1 MCTRYPAFGRDP
13 CQRRDKIQ
21 MKFVIFMLNF
31 LRNKK
36 GFIQNRL
43 FSTKEKGGVYPAPFF
58 SFRKNGAGF
67 SLIEV
72 MVGVAIFV
80 IFSVGI
86 YSGIQFVFK
95 VVYQSRL
102 RIVET
107 AVLNEQVEI
116 IRNMSFYDVGILNG
130 SPAGVLE
137 HIVTTTRNNIDFTIT
152 RTIRN
157 IDDPYDGTVGGDP
170 NDTAPAD
177 YKLVEMEISCNTCG
191 QRVPLTITT
200 YLAPKFLEG
209 DPTHGALF
217 IEVFDASG
225 VPVQGASVHVVS
237 VSTDPTIDL
246 TDTTDNDGML
256 RLLDLGEGIASYQI
270 AVSKAGHISDQT
282 VAVSELI
289 VSPVKPPASVVAQ
302 DVTEISFS
310 IDLVSDIELST
321 VGSLCSSIAGVPVN
335 ISGTKL
341 IATDPVLK
349 VDEEIN
355 TDGSGNYS
363 FVSMEWDSYAF
374 QVLNYDLLGSIPA
387 LPISLLPG
395 ASQPVQLILGS
406 DTINS
411 LVVNAEDSITG
422 QPISN
427 ASVRV
432 YGNGDDE
439 TKTTGVGFVRQTDW
453 SGGTGQLLFLYNT
466 KYWADD
472 GRVENSDPSGDLKLK
487 LVGENY
493 ASSAEL
499 ESSIFDLGVAANFIN
514 LIWEPLSQPIETG
527 DDPVRFQIATSN
539 TSTPETWDYLG
550 PDGTGLTYYN
560 NGNNA
565 ISDANNGGQFLRYK
579 LLLATD
585 SVTSTPTVS
594 DVSVSYTTS
603 CTPPGQSY
611 FGDLE
616 NLEYTVEVTHEDY
629 QMKTESITVSGD
641 MVFSIELVSN

>member
-1 MCTRYPAFGRDP
+1 M
-13 CQRRDKIQ
+13 
-21 MKFVIFMLNF
+21 
-31 LRNKK
+31 
-36 GFIQNRL
+36 
-43 FSTKEKGGVYPAPFF
+43 
-58 SFRKNGAGF
+58 FRKLKYFFQKKTNSKNFNAGF

-116 IRNMSFYDVGILNG
+116 IRNMSFYDVGIING
-130 SPAGVLE
+130 SPAGILD
-137 HIVTTTRNNIDFTIT
+137 HTVTTTRNNIDFTIT

-157 IDDPYDGTVGGDP
+157 IDDPYDGTIGGDLI
-170 NDTAPAD
+170 DTTPAD

-191 QRVPLTITT
+191 QRVPLTMTT
-200 YLAPKFLEG
+200 YVSPKFLEG

-217 IEVFDASG
+217 IEVFNAEG
-225 VPVQGASVHVVS
+225 VPVQGSSVHIVS
-237 VSTDPTIDL
+237 ANTDPTIDL

-270 AVSKAGHISDQT
+270 SVSKSGFTTDQT
-282 VAVSELI
+282 VAPSELI
-289 VSPVKPPASVVAQ
+289 LNPVKPLASVVAQ

-310 IDLVSDIELST
+310 IDNVSDMDLST
-321 VGSLCSSIAGVPVN
+321 TNIYCSATAGVPVN

-349 VDEEIN
+349 VDENIN

-363 FVSMEWDSYAF
+363 FVNMEWDSYAF
-374 QVLNYDLLGSIPA
+374 QITGYDLLGSIPA

-395 ASQPVQLILGS
+395 ASQPVQLVLGV

-411 LVVNAEDSITG
+411 LLVNAQDSITG

-439 TKTTGVGFVRQTDW
+439 IKTTGIGFVRQTDW
-453 SGGTGQLLFLYNT
+453 SSGTGQLLFLNDL
-466 KYWADD
+466 KYWSDD
-472 GRVENSDPSGDLKLK
+472 GRVENNDPSGDLKLK
-487 LVGENY
+487 IVGENY
-493 ASSAEL
+493 TSSAEL
-499 ESSIFDLGVAANFIN
+499 ESSIFDLGTSVNFIN
-514 LIWEPLSQPIETG
+514 LIWEPLSQPVEVG
-527 DDPVRFQIATSN
+527 ENSVRFQIATSN
-539 TSTPETWDYLG
+539 TSTLETWDYFG
-550 PDGTGLTYYN
+550 PDGTGTTYYD
-560 NGNNA
+560 NGNNV
-565 ISDANNGGQFLRYK
+565 ISDANNGGQFFRYK

-616 NLEYTVEVTHEDY
+616 NLEYTVEVTHDDY
-629 QMKTESITVSGD
+629 QMKTESITVDGD

>member
-1 MCTRYPAFGRDP
+1 MCKV
-13 CQRRDKIQ
+13 QNI
-21 MKFVIFMLNF
+21 FVIFMLRF
-31 LRNKK
+31 FKNKK
-36 GFIQNRL
+36 
-43 FSTKEKGGVYPAPFF
+43 
-58 SFRKNGAGF
+58 GF

-86 YSGIQFVFK
+86 YSGIQLVFK

-107 AVLNEQVEI
+107 AVLNEQIEI
-116 IRNMSFYDVGILNG
+116 IRNMSFYDVGIVEG
-130 SPAGVLE
+130 SPAGVLSSV
-137 HIVTTTRNNIDFTIT
+137 VTTTRNNINFTIT

-157 IDDPYDGTVGGDP
+157 TDDPYDGTIGGDP

-177 YKLVEMEISCNTCG
+177 YKLVEMEISCDTCG
-191 QRVPLTITT
+191 QRVPLTMTT
-200 YLAPKFLEG
+200 YVSPKFLEG

-217 IEVFDASG
+217 IEVFDAEG
-225 VPVQGASVHVVS
+225 VPVQGASVNIVS
-237 VSTDPTIDL
+237 TSTDPTINL

-256 RLLDLGEGIASYQI
+256 RLLDLGEGMSSYQI
-270 AVSKAGHISDQT
+270 FVSKNGFTTDQT
-282 VAVSELI
+282 VASSELI
-289 VSPVKPPASVVAQ
+289 LSPVKPPASVVAQ

-310 IDLVSDIELST
+310 IDTISDMDLST
-321 VGSLCSSIAGVPVN
+321 MNIYCSATPGVSVD

-349 VDEEIN
+349 VDENVN
-355 TDGSGNYS
+355 TDGGGNYV
-363 FVSMEWDSYAF
+363 FANMEWDSYAF
-374 QVLNYDLLGSIPA
+374 QINGYDLLGSIPA

-395 ASQPVQLILGS
+395 ASQPVQLILGA

-411 LVVNAEDSITG
+411 LVVNVEDSITG

-439 TKTTGVGFVRQTDW
+439 TKSTGVGFMRQTDW
-453 SGGTGQLLFLYNT
+453 SGGTGQLLFLNDL
-466 KYWADD
+466 KYWSDD
-472 GRVENSDPSGDLKLK
+472 GKIENDGPSGDLKLK

-499 ESSIFDLGVAANFIN
+499 ESSVFDLGTAVNFIN
-514 LIWEPLSQPIETG
+514 LIWEPLSQPVETG
-527 DDPVRFQIATSN
+527 ENSVRFQIATSN

-550 PDGTGLTYYN
+550 PDGTGATYYN
-560 NGNNA
+560 NGNNV
-565 ISDANNGGQFLRYK
+565 ISDANNGGQYLRYK

-603 CTPPGQSY
+603 CTPPGQAY

-616 NLEYTVEVTHEDY
+616 NLEYVVEVTHGDY
-629 QMKTESITVSGD
+629 QTKNESITVGGD